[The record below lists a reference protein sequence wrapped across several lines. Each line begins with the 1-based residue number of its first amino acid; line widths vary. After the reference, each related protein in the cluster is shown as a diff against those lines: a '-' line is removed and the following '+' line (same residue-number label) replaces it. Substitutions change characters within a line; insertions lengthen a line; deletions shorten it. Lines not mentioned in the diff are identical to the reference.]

1 MDYLTNAA
9 TQPPRSTLLTVLCI
23 LTFIGSGYRIASS
36 MFSLATIGK
45 LANMEQQFKEA
56 EARQKQKADSGSAK
70 NQEFAQKI
78 MEESK
83 AMFNPQTMRYMAFAG
98 IGAAILT
105 LAGAILMWQRKMA
118 GFYLYVAGCLA
129 EVGIPFAV
137 LKVGFLLGI
146 STAVGGFFS
155 LIFIVLY
162 AFCIKEL
169 RPVKANIEGHYVQ

>member
-1 MDYLTNAA
+1 
-9 TQPPRSTLLTVLCI
+9 
-23 LTFIGSGYRIASS
+23 
-36 MFSLATIGK
+36 
-45 LANMEQQFKEA
+45 
-56 EARQKQKADSGSAK
+56 
-70 NQEFAQKI
+70 
-78 MEESK
+78 
-83 AMFNPQTMRYMAFAG
+83 
-98 IGAAILT
+98 
-105 LAGAILMWQRKMA
+105 